1 MPTISVLVAP
11 EVVRNKP
18 ETERL
23 HTVTGTALGWEKTS
37 LNQDPD
43 EVLTECKGLD
53 ALLTKSNLEA
63 DGVTKV
69 DATKPIGFQLSYEI
83 HDPSAVLTT
92 GVTVTPATATGKVGE
107 TLKLA
112 ATVAPANA
120 TYQGVNWFSSDPTVA
135 VYIGGGN
142 FRLLKAGDFVA
153 HAVTVEGNHTDTTA
167 VTVNNADGTAALE
180 FTTDLAAS
188 MDVTDGEDATFTV
201 VVTGGDTPYT
211 YVWHFSD
218 VPGGAGVVID
228 ASVNPTAATA
238 SLVNHAVTAASEG
251 EYWVVVT
258 DDNAHTITSTR
269 CEMAVV

>member
-23 HTVTGTALGWEKTS
+23 HVVTGTAKGWEKTS

-69 DATKPIGFQLSYEI
+69 DATKPIGFQVSYEI
-83 HDPSAVLTT
+83 HDPTAVLAT

-107 TLKLA
+107 ILTLA

-120 TYQGVNWFSSDPTVA
+120 TYKGVNWFSSDNEIA
-135 VYIGGGN
+135 VHVGGGS
-142 FRLLKAGDFVA
+142 FKLLKAGDFVA

-167 VTVNNADGTAALE
+167 VEVDYADGTDALE
-180 FTTDLAAS
+180 FTTDLPATK
-188 MDVTDGEDATFTV
+188 DVTDGADATFTV
-201 VVTGGDTPYT
+201 AITGGKTPYT
-211 YVWHFSD
+211 YAWYWTD
-218 VPGGAGVVID
+218 NPGDAGALID
-228 ASVNPTAATA
+228 SATTA
-238 SLVNHAVTAASEG
+238 SLVLTAVDATKEG
-251 EYWVVVT
+251 EYWCVVT
-258 DDNAHTITSTR
+258 DDNGHTVTSTR